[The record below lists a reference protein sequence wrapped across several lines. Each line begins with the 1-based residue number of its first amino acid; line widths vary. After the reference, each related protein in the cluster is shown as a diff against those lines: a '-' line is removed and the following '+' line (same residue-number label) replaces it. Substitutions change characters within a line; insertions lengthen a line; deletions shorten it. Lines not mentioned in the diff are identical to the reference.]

1 MKKYIFIT
9 GFVAV
14 LLIDYLYIDQ
24 MDLFTF
30 LILVI
35 LIPEFIF
42 AELVVIFGEKL
53 VGKNWFD
60 LLMSAIVNC
69 LLALGVYFI
78 VGDEI
83 MLKIT
88 QNTLSLIQNWNGLK
102 VTNVVKSEQNFS
114 MLIVVFILEFL
125 LIKFLGKK
133 VVKNNDPSKSGE
145 PI

>member
-9 GFVAV
+9 VFVAV
-14 LLIDYLYIDQ
+14 LLIDYLYIAQ
-24 MDLFTF
+24 MNLFTF
-30 LILVI
+30 LVFVI

-69 LLALGVYFI
+69 ILALGVYFI
-78 VGDEI
+78 VDDEI
-83 MLKIT
+83 MIKIT
-88 QNTLSLIQNWNGLK
+88 QNTLSLIQNWNGSK

-114 MLIVVFILEFL
+114 MLIVMFILEFL

-133 VVKNNDPSKSGE
+133 VVKNNDSSKSGE

>member
-42 AELVVIFGEKL
+42 AELVVIFWGKL
-53 VGKNWFD
+53 VGKNWFGQIGR
-60 LLMSAIVNC
+60 AHV
-69 LLALGVYFI
+69 
-78 VGDEI
+78 
-83 MLKIT
+83 
-88 QNTLSLIQNWNGLK
+88 
-102 VTNVVKSEQNFS
+102 
-114 MLIVVFILEFL
+114 
-125 LIKFLGKK
+125 
-133 VVKNNDPSKSGE
+133 
-145 PI
+145 